1 MIDSYNI
8 VIDNFTGPL
17 DLLLNLI
24 AKNKMNI
31 FDINLSDL
39 TDKYIEYLESM
50 EELDLNI
57 TSEFIVMAATLL
69 NIKSKKLLPVDID
82 TQDEDVISEEEM
94 IQKIINYKK
103 YKEISVDVLNMY
115 NENFGV
121 FNIPFRK
128 LNKIKLEYLG
138 DKLDVNN
145 LSNIYF
151 DIIDRNKNK
160 MNIKSNEID
169 KLVINEKITV
179 KDKVIE
185 ILNYLKKSKKI
196 VFNTLFNKKS
206 KTDIVTGFLGI
217 LELSKLK
224 KIKCNQDKTFSDII
238 LTRADSFNVDID
250 LENILE

>member
-121 FNIPFRK
+121 FNIPFR
-128 LNKIKLEYLG
+128 
-138 DKLDVNN
+138 
-145 LSNIYF
+145 
-151 DIIDRNKNK
+151 
-160 MNIKSNEID
+160 
-169 KLVINEKITV
+169 
-179 KDKVIE
+179 
-185 ILNYLKKSKKI
+185 
-196 VFNTLFNKKS
+196 
-206 KTDIVTGFLGI
+206 
-217 LELSKLK
+217 
-224 KIKCNQDKTFSDII
+224 
-238 LTRADSFNVDID
+238 
-250 LENILE
+250 